1 MTEVISIK
9 FKSDGAAYYFD
20 PDGKEYTVGSFAV
33 VETAQGIECGTVS
46 EANHRVDDEKIVQPL
61 KKALRPANER
71 DIKKMEE
78 NKAKAVDAFK
88 ICEEKVIAHK
98 LDMKLIEAQYSFDG
112 SKIIFFFTSDGRVD
126 FRELV
131 KDLASA
137 LHTRIELRQIG
148 VRDEARMLGG
158 IGICGQPFCCAR
170 FLNGFQ
176 PVSIKMAKEQGLS
189 LNPTKISGSCGRL
202 MCCLKYEQDA
212 YEYLLKRTPP
222 VGATVKTEAGIGVV
236 TDVNVITGNLTVKIN
251 ESEGLPHKT
260 HRDKVTVL
268 SKGKGKKPNENDKTN
283 GENAE

>member
-1 MTEVISIK
+1 MTQVISIK
-9 FKSDGAAYYFD
+9 FKDDGAVYYFD
-20 PDGKEYTVGSFAV
+20 PDNTEYKTGSFAI
-33 VETAQGIECGTVS
+33 VETAQGIECGMVS
-46 EANHRVDDEKIVQPL
+46 EGNHSVDDESIVKPL
-61 KKALRPANER
+61 KKALRVATYK
-71 DIKKMEE
+71 DLKKVEE
-78 NKAKAVDAFK
+78 NKVKAADAFK
-88 ICEEKVIAHK
+88 ICEEKVAQHG
-98 LDMKLIEAQYSFDG
+98 LDMKLIEAQYSFDA

-131 KDLASA
+131 KDLAA
-137 LHTRIELRQIG
+137 TFHTRIELRQIG

-212 YEYLLKRTPP
+212 YEYLLKKTPNI
-222 VGATVKTEAGIGVV
+222 GSTVKTEAGVGVV
-236 TDVNVITGNLTVKIN
+236 TDVNVITGNLIVKIN
-251 ESEGLPHKT
+251 ENDGLPFKT

-268 SKGKGKKPNENDKTN
+268 SRGKNKKPV
-283 GENAE
+283 AEPETEV